1 VKVGQA
7 QKILAILQAV
17 IQLWVTVFLL
27 YWSVARPLPAYA
39 DRFSDVARQGQNM
52 GRGLVPNPSILGSQ
66 DANGNINL
74 NWKGQTSTFDPG
86 ALFPDKENTSD
97 PHAAEAFGNDAQLM
111 NRAHAATQTMGNSN
125 SFTGKAYQT
134 ITGSINRARVDM
146 SNDPLWQQTDAA
158 IERSLSGV
166 DTNCEIITTSET
178 ITSQT
183 HVPDLETCERVYYP
197 GGDCNCRH
205 DYTVEFAGQYTVGAW
220 GQSSNSITLSV
231 NVQTGSVS
239 CSGCQGGSGVENWS
253 PPPANACGASG
264 EGVMRIAASTFSP
277 YAGASLSQAPTC
289 ANGMV
294 AVFTVQNTG
303 HHPEQLHAGTLAVN
317 MYHIVDHGWT
327 CDPGCEVLLTNVHG
341 DSIIRPE
348 SYSCTLGPCE
358 GATMIA
364 GAWVDQGMLYSTNP
378 FASVGISNLAHK
390 VTIAL
395 QDFNQGVL
403 NCWTDPQGVVH
414 CPENPGNLHDTCEAL
429 ENNPNCSFVRQECI
443 EGAQDPESGICY
455 AWTVVYDCGTE
466 VGIDEVTTT
475 MGYQC
480 DGIIRCFGEEC
491 IDGQFDLNNNGFAK
505 TAAMMQVVD
514 YAASDMDCTGGDCVI
529 WTGENIQCKKA
540 LGGYVNCCEKPE
552 NVSIGDYM
560 TMLGNARTLAAANW
574 DLTSVIPGPLGTNP
588 LSGAWS
594 QIENCTADIT
604 NVLSDTFTSA
614 WDSLVGNPGII
625 EQAAGAPATG
635 GAVGSAGLTQMLMNG
650 ANGFLRS
657 ISTDLASAI
666 FTTNAMGEVVF
677 TAAAQMVVSM
687 VNFVM
692 WVYAIYQILDLLVHI
707 IWACEQEEFELGA
720 KRQLKVCH
728 YVGSYCASDI
738 VGICIE
744 KKETYCC
751 YNSPLARIMQ
761 EQIRIQG
768 VDGGW
773 GSGKHPNCGGL
784 TPAQLAGVNWDAVD
798 LSEWLALLA
807 IGGQYPTQRDVSIDG
822 LTGSGSQFNFSN
834 TSSPRPDA
842 ASRTQGRIEQSGVD
856 LEQSRIQ
863 GGLNLWGQGGQ
874 Q

>member
-1 VKVGQA
+1 MSHIRQ
-7 QKILAILQAV
+7 IIAILQAV
-17 IQLWVTVFLL
+17 IQLWVTVCLL

-52 GRGLVPNPSILGSQ
+52 GRGLVPNPSTLGSQ

-86 ALFPDKENTSD
+86 ALFPDQENTSD
-97 PHAAEAFGNDAQLM
+97 PHAAETFGNDAQLM
-111 NRAHAATQTMGNSN
+111 NRAHDATQSMGNSN

-134 ITGSINRARVDM
+134 ITGSINRGRVDM
-146 SNDPLWQQTDAA
+146 SNDPLWNQTDAA
-158 IERSLSGV
+158 IERGLSGV
-166 DTNCEIITTSET
+166 DTNCEIITTTET
-178 ITSQT
+178 ITSQA
-183 HVPDLETCERVYYP
+183 HVPDIETCERVYYP

-220 GQSSNSITLSV
+220 GQSSSSITLSV

-294 AVFTVQNTG
+294 ASFTIQNTG

-395 QDFNQGVL
+395 LDFNQGVL
-403 NCWTDPQGVVH
+403 NCWTDAQGVVQ

-466 VGIDEVTTT
+466 VGVDEVTTT

-480 DGIIRCFGEEC
+480 DGIIRCLGEDC
-491 IDGQFDLNNNGFAK
+491 VDGQFDLNNSGFAK
-505 TAAMMQVVD
+505 AAVLSQVMQ
-514 YAASDMDCTGGDCVI
+514 YAGMDMDCTGGGDCKI
-529 WTGENIQCKKA
+529 WAGDVMRCKKA
-540 LGGYVNCCEKPE
+540 LGGWVDCCTKPE
-552 NVSIGDYM
+552 GVSLVDYM
-560 TMLGNARTLAAANW
+560 QVLGSAPELASAKW
-574 DLTSVIPGPLGTNP
+574 DFTAVMSGPMATNP
-588 LSGAWS
+588 LNGAWS
-594 QIENCTADIT
+594 A
-604 NVLSDTFTSA
+604 LSEYTGGVTDFLSQPFSSA
-614 WDSLVGNPGII
+614 WDSLVGASESVTGTGSSVMGSQLSQELMLKAYEFLNNVSPEIADSIFGGGTMIGEI
-625 EQAAGAPATG
+625 AFSEGVQLLMSAAT
-635 GAVGSAGLTQMLMNG
+635 
-650 ANGFLRS
+650 F
-657 ISTDLASAI
+657 I
-666 FTTNAMGEVVF
+666 
-677 TAAAQMVVSM
+677 
-687 VNFVM
+687 M
-692 WVYAIYQILDLLVHI
+692 WIYTIYSVLDILVHI
-707 IWACEQEEFELGA
+707 IWACEEEELQLGA

-728 YVGSYCASDI
+728 YVGSYCKSDFI
-738 VGICIE
+738 GICIE
-744 KKETYCC
+744 KDESYCC
-751 YNSPLARIMQ
+751 YNSPLARIVQ
-761 EQIRIQG
+761 EQTRGKQG
-768 VDGGW
+768 TAGGF
-773 GSGKHPNCGGL
+773 GSGKNPRCDGL
-784 TPAQLAGVNWDAVD
+784 TAAQLSAVNWDAVD
-798 LSEWLALLA
+798 LSEWLALLS

-822 LTGSGSQFNFSN
+822 LTGSGSAFNFSN

-842 ASRTQGRIEQSGVD
+842 AQRTQDRISESGED
-856 LEQSRIQ
+856 LEQLRIQ
-863 GGLNLWGQGGQ
+863 GGLNLWGQGSQ
-874 Q
+874 H